1 MWESGSGG
9 NMVEVEKSLHGDKS
23 GQGFS
28 GPKERFFHCSDL
40 GRSPT
45 ERRASSQHKRRF
57 FYLFPDP
64 SVAFRACQRPHV
76 GDIVVE
82 VENRVLCSHLGS
94 RGVTPTHGPQM
105 WAFRKHWDQ
114 AEVCNQLL
122 EERPCSCSPVWTP
135 ESQPIL
141 FALQSLTFF
150 NWLLHC
156 RKPPPF
162 SFSQDLQ
169 KESSVLWLAPRWW
182 QVHHQGR
189 PPRTTML
196 IWNYLNM

>member
-1 MWESGSGG
+1 MGTKVVKNSQ
-9 NMVEVEKSLHGDKS
+9 D
-23 GQGFS
+23 
-28 GPKERFFHCSDL
+28 PKERFVHCSDL
-40 GRSPT
+40 HHSPT
-45 ERRASSQHKRRF
+45 ELRASSQHKRHF

-64 SVAFRACQRPHV
+64 SEALRTCQWPHV
-76 GDIVVE
+76 DDIGVE

-94 RGVTPTHGPQM
+94 HGVTSTHGPQM
-105 WAFRKHWDQ
+105 WGFCKHWDQ
-114 AEVCNQLL
+114 AEDCNQLQ
-122 EERPCSCSPVWTP
+122 EELPCSCSPVWTT

-169 KESSVLWLAPRWW
+169 KESSVLWLALRWW
-182 QVHHQGR
+182 PVHHQGR